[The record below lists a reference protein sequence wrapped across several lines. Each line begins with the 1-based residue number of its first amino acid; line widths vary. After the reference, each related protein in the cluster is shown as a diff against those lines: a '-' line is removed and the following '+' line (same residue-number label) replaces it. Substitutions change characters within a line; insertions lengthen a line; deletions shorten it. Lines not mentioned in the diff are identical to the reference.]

1 MKASRSR
8 LIVATLLMVLLP
20 IAAFAAGH
28 GSGAEHGGGEHEA
41 HAGSIMDIWLF
52 WANFLVY
59 VMAMY
64 FLLRKPIVSGW
75 ESRRQGIA
83 ARVESSQA
91 ELKKA
96 EALLVDAQEKQKSIP
111 REIVIITQDIKTQGE
126 REAQQIVE
134 EAKKRASRIVAQAR
148 EGIAIEQKALQ
159 LAIKR
164 ELAELVTARARERL
178 SQEITSGNDKVLR
191 TSALQGVRGLVQ

>member
-1 MKASRSR
+1 M
-8 LIVATLLMVLLP
+8 
-20 IAAFAAGH
+20 
-28 GSGAEHGGGEHEA
+28 
-41 HAGSIMDIWLF
+41 
-52 WANFLVY
+52 
-59 VMAMY
+59 
-64 FLLRKPIVSGW
+64 SGW